1 MAEPV
6 VAISVRQP
14 WAALLASGIKTI
26 EIRSWPTRRRG
37 RVLIHAGKIADD
49 RPEGWSRI
57 VTPQLR
63 ELAEMRGGIIGA
75 GDLVACK
82 GYASARS
89 FAADAELHLNA
100 PGWFKPPR
108 LYGFAFRNLQ
118 MVEFH
123 PCVGQTLFFRV
134 DGYK

>member
-1 MAEPV
+1 MAEPF

-14 WAALLASGIKTI
+14 WAALLASGVKSI

-37 RVLIHAGKIADD
+37 RVLIHAGKLIDD
-49 RPEGWSRI
+49 RDEGWNRVDS
-57 VTPQLR
+57 PELK
-63 ELAEMRGGIIGA
+63 ELAAFRGGIIGV

-82 GYASARS
+82 GYATARA
-89 FAADAELHLNA
+89 FAADVELHLND

-108 LYGFAFRNLQ
+108 LYGFAFRNLKT
-118 MVEFH
+118 VPFH

-134 DGYK
+134 DDYQ

>member
-1 MAEPV
+1 MAEPF

-14 WAALLASGIKTI
+14 WAALLVSGRKTI

-49 RPEGWSRI
+49 RPEGWNRI
-57 VTPQLR
+57 DTPELQ
-63 ELAEMRGGIIGA
+63 ELADLRGGIIGI

-82 GYASARS
+82 GYASGRA
-89 FAADAELHLNA
+89 FAADAEQHLND

-108 LYGFAFRNLQ
+108 LYGFAFRNLKI
-118 MVEFH
+118 VTFH